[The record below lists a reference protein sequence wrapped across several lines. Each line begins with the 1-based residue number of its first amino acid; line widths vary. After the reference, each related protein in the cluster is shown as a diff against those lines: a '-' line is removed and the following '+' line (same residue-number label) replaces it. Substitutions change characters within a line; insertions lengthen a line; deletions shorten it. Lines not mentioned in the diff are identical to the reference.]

1 MSGFGARFA
10 GGSEICAP
18 KEDDAEPDPRAS
30 GIRSMLYLG
39 ESKIFWMKPSNGRP
53 CVMVHLM
60 PALVYSPSL
69 ANKYLSARSSCVML
83 AEEYPG
89 GGPHTKRPIKT
100 V

>member
-10 GGSEICAP
+10 GGSENCAP

-39 ESKIFWMKPSNGRP
+39 ESKIFWMNPSNGRP
-53 CVMVHLM
+53 CVMVPQI

-69 ANKYLSARSSCVML
+69 ANKYLSARTACTIM
-83 AEEYPG
+83 
-89 GGPHTKRPIKT
+89 T
-100 V
+100 